1 MTHQSL
7 EQYLPHSVVA
17 NHDVQENPGP
27 KVKVLNTRSFH
38 SSMKPTAAAA
48 ATPLY
53 LRRFA
58 LALRPYSA
66 LQSPIMGSF
75 TTGLQD
81 VGALSPQQ
89 PCGCSRAPPTCRSAA
104 AACRHTAPQCRKA
117 RLKGLV
123 LKVVFR
129 TLFSCGLLGW
139 SYLDSIH
146 PNSHS
151 YTHESNLDS

>member
-66 LQSPIMGSF
+66 LQFLKRLIKHPVIHPP
-75 TTGLQD
+75 QR
-81 VGALSPQQ
+81 PQQ
-89 PCGCSRAPPTCRSAA
+89 LPSKTLNPKTMSKDPKAKAKPDTRP
-104 AACRHTAPQCRKA
+104 AC
-117 RLKGLV
+117 
-123 LKVVFR
+123 
-129 TLFSCGLLGW
+129 
-139 SYLDSIH
+139 
-146 PNSHS
+146 
-151 YTHESNLDS
+151 